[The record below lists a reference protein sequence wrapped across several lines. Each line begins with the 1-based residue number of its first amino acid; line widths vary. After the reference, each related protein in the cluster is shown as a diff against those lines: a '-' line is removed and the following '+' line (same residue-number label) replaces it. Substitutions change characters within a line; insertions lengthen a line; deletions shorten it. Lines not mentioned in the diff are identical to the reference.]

1 MAILWARIV
10 FNSKEIRM
18 RVYQS
23 DSVNDDDD
31 VTAIAIAASRSAR

>member
-18 RVYQS
+18 RVYQ
-23 DSVNDDDD
+23 NDDDD
-31 VTAIAIAASRSAR
+31 VTAIAIAASRSAH